1 MSIRTAYQGV
11 VVPMVSPFT
20 RQGAIDEPAVGRIVE
35 HLLRA
40 GVAGIFPLGTT
51 GESVSI
57 PADEKRRL
65 VAAVVRAVNSR
76 AKVYAGISGNCL
88 RESVD
93 AALAYRDL
101 GVDAVVAHP
110 PFYYALSDEEIET
123 WFLQIAD
130 ASPLPLVLYNIPST
144 TRQEIALDVLDRLR
158 RHDRIVAIKDSSAD
172 PQRISQ
178 LLERT
183 GGRGG
188 FPVLLG
194 ASPMYPHGL
203 RLGAIG
209 LVPSGA
215 HLVPDLYQQMFLA
228 AMRGD
233 FARVDELHEQTS
245 ATCAE
250 YLTGRTLPAGLAKL
264 KAILEARGLCGRT
277 MMPPIKDFRD

>member
-1 MSIRTAYQGV
+1 MSVRIAYQGV

-20 RQGAIDEPAVGRIVE
+20 RQGAIDEPAVGRIIE

-65 VAAVVRAVNSR
+65 VTAVIRAVNSR
-76 AKVYAGISGNCL
+76 ATVYAGISGNCL
-88 RESVD
+88 RESID
-93 AALAYRDL
+93 AAVAYRDL

-110 PFYYALSDEEIET
+110 PFYYPLSDEGIET
-123 WFLQIAD
+123 WFLRMAD

-144 TRQEIALDVLDRLR
+144 TRQEIALDVVDRLR

-203 RLGAIG
+203 RLGAVG

-215 HLVPDLYQQMFLA
+215 HIVPELYQEMFLA
-228 AMRGD
+228 AMHGD
-233 FARVDELHEQTS
+233 FTRVDALHEQTTAAC
-245 ATCAE
+245 AT
-250 YLTGRTLPAGLAKL
+250 YLRGRTLSAGLAKL
-264 KAILEARGLCGRT
+264 KALLEARGLCGRT
-277 MMPPIKDFRD
+277 MLPPIQDCAD